1 LGHSVI
7 GLEGAAAG
15 VRCSPATQFYLS
27 SARSIEMAEEVL
39 KLERRGNFVTFTMNR
54 PEKRNALNEPLMRAL
69 DEATS
74 SIEQDKDIRAVIIRG
89 AGSSFCSGL
98 DLAEAERL
106 EGSNSPVNIERI
118 FHRLAHIPVP
128 TIAAV
133 QGSALAGGCELAL
146 HCDLR
151 IAAEDL
157 RIGMTVARVGLLV
170 PYDFI
175 RKLIEIIGAAN
186 TAQILYTAE
195 PVNAQRAL
203 AMGMVHEVVPNNRLD
218 QAANEWAEK
227 VSANAPLSLRTMKR
241 SIRRAMG
248 NANNAW
254 HDDLLEMARVV
265 RHSKDARE
273 GIRAFLEKR
282 KPVWKAE

>member
-1 LGHSVI
+1 
-7 GLEGAAAG
+7 
-15 VRCSPATQFYLS
+15 
-27 SARSIEMAEEVL
+27 MAEEVL

-175 RKLIEIIGAAN
+175 RKLIEIIGTAN

-218 QAANEWAEK
+218 QAANELAEK

-241 SIRRAMG
+241 SIRRAMS

-254 HDDLLEMARVV
+254 HDDLLEMARAV